1 MFESLIL
8 NGLTSFLGY
17 AEVWCYIM
25 VTQFANILLRLFPS
39 ILMSE
44 TGLLFSS
51 FECLFQVL
59 VWKVCCL
66 HKNWEIF
73 PLLHSVEEIMK
84 IAIVFLIECLVEF
97 ALKEIWEWISH
108 RKCFLHFLFIGWF
121 LTNSGYF
128 HQNCWYFK
136 ISFCCWFGM
145 LCFLRI
151 YLSHLNFWIYWHNH
165 S

>member
-1 MFESLIL
+1 MWYINYVESLIL

-25 VTQFANILLRLFPS
+25 VIQFANILLRLFPS

-59 VWKVCCL
+59 VWKICCL

-97 ALKEIWEWISH
+97 ALKAIWEWISH
-108 RKCFLHFLFIGWF
+108 RKCFLRFLFVYW
-121 LTNSGYF
+121 LV
-128 HQNCWYFK
+128 
-136 ISFCCWFGM
+136 
-145 LCFLRI
+145 
-151 YLSHLNFWIYWHNH
+151 LNKFRLF
-165 S
+165 SSKLLVL

>member
-1 MFESLIL
+1 MWYINYVESLIL

-25 VTQFANILLRLFPS
+25 VIQFANILLRLFPS

-59 VWKVCCL
+59 VWKICCL

-97 ALKEIWEWISH
+97 ALKAIWEWISH
-108 RKCFLHFLFIGWF
+108 RKCFLRFLFVYW
-121 LTNSGYF
+121 LVLN
-128 HQNCWYFK
+128 K
-136 ISFCCWFGM
+136 
-145 LCFLRI
+145 LR
-151 YLSHLNFWIYWHNH
+151 LFSSKLLVL
-165 S
+165 